1 MQTSIIVSVKK
12 VKINKNT
19 MRNFLLYLA
28 MVLILLIQFF
38 DKEDKYFIVQVVIL
52 ALLIIYT
59 IFSWLVS
66 YKNKKNNE

>member
-1 MQTSIIVSVKK
+1 MQIPIIIGVEK
-12 VKINKNT
+12 VKINKKT

-52 ALLIIYT
+52 ALLIIYA